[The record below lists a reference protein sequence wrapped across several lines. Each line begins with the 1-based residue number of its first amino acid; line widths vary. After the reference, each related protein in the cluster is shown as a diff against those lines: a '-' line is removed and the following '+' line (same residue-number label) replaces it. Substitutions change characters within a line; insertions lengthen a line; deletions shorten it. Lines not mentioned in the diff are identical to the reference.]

1 MRIHADAKPRP
12 IMTSAA
18 YEAGVSKVSS
28 AFMGLLAPHAADI
41 IYARK
46 RAAEV
51 VEITHSDS

>member
-1 MRIHADAKPRP
+1 MRNTPQIFDL
-12 IMTSAA
+12 S
-18 YEAGVSKVSS
+18 GVRGRRIKVSS

-46 RAAEV
+46 RTAEV